1 MSDYKIISKTEDA
14 SKERVRVFYTIEIA
28 PFRFVDVM
36 CIRNTSENYEYLI
49 QNEDASY
56 VYYELE
62 YKYTYPGYPFDE
74 RKCLNLAA
82 AQYAKDY
89 YAKESIW
96 DEIRS
101 DYYDDE
107 KEAWAIDAWKN
118 CDGDQGKVIAHV
130 GDDKRISY
138 YSEEAKTD
146 PYVQEVIREVL
157 FRIDEENAQKEKWV
171 LALTLTKAMTK
182 NVPEEHKEYVK
193 GFLFELFK
201 KQPNNI
207 LNHFAYEYQ
216 ISVGGFDRDEL
227 IQRIMQ
233 KLHKDSDGF
242 VSEILELTFSTM
254 IPEGLDDHVKATL
267 RQLPDKEL
275 KRMAKKYQL

>member
-14 SKERVRVFYTIEIA
+14 SKERVFYTIEIA

-96 DEIRS
+96 DEIR
-101 DYYDDE
+101 
-107 KEAWAIDAWKN
+107 
-118 CDGDQGKVIAHV
+118 
-130 GDDKRISY
+130 
-138 YSEEAKTD
+138 
-146 PYVQEVIREVL
+146 L
-157 FRIDEENAQKEKWV
+157 
-171 LALTLTKAMTK
+171 L
-182 NVPEEHKEYVK
+182 
-193 GFLFELFK
+193 
-201 KQPNNI
+201 
-207 LNHFAYEYQ
+207 
-216 ISVGGFDRDEL
+216 
-227 IQRIMQ
+227 
-233 KLHKDSDGF
+233 
-242 VSEILELTFSTM
+242 
-254 IPEGLDDHVKATL
+254 
-267 RQLPDKEL
+267 
-275 KRMAKKYQL
+275 

>member
-14 SKERVRVFYTIEIA
+14 SKERVFYTIEIA

-207 LNHFAYEYQ
+207 LNQFAYEYQ
-216 ISVGGFDRDEL
+216 ISVDGFDRDEL

>member
-14 SKERVRVFYTIEIA
+14 SKERVFYTIEIA

-193 GFLFELFK
+193 GFFFELFK

-216 ISVGGFDRDEL
+216 ISVDGFDRDEL

>member
-14 SKERVRVFYTIEIA
+14 SKERVFYTIEIA

-118 CDGDQGKVIAHV
+118 CDRIYTGSTSWIHGGYHCGADCVVCYGDSADRADFPDAGAEA
-130 GDDKRISY
+130 DK
-138 YSEEAKTD
+138 
-146 PYVQEVIREVL
+146 P
-157 FRIDEENAQKEKWV
+157 F
-171 LALTLTKAMTK
+171 LTL
-182 NVPEEHKEYVK
+182 
-193 GFLFELFK
+193 FIRLC
-201 KQPNNI
+201 
-207 LNHFAYEYQ
+207 
-216 ISVGGFDRDEL
+216 
-227 IQRIMQ
+227 
-233 KLHKDSDGF
+233 
-242 VSEILELTFSTM
+242 
-254 IPEGLDDHVKATL
+254 
-267 RQLPDKEL
+267 
-275 KRMAKKYQL
+275 

>member
-216 ISVGGFDRDEL
+216 ISVDGFDRDEL

>member
-14 SKERVRVFYTIEIA
+14 SKERVFYTIEIA

-107 KEAWAIDAWKN
+107 QEAWAIDAWKN

-130 GDDKRISY
+130 GDDKRITY
-138 YSEEAKTD
+138 YSEEAKID
-146 PYVQEVIREVL
+146 PYAQEIIREVL
-157 FRIDEENAQKEKWV
+157 LRIDEANTQKEKWV
-171 LALTLTKAMTK
+171 LALSKKMTM

-207 LNHFAYEYQ
+207 LKTITGNVAHFLDHSMDA
-216 ISVGGFDRDEL
+216 
-227 IQRIMQ
+227 MQ
-233 KLHKDSDGF
+233 PGRLPILPEESLSFAFVPRSLREKGLQSALNYTEWDSLPYRF
-242 VSEILELTFSTM
+242 
-254 IPEGLDDHVKATL
+254 L
-267 RQLPDKEL
+267 RLFF
-275 KRMAKKYQL
+275 YTS

>member
-14 SKERVRVFYTIEIA
+14 SKERVFYTIEIA

-101 DYYDDE
+101 DYYDEE

-216 ISVGGFDRDEL
+216 ISVDGFDRDEL

>member
-14 SKERVRVFYTIEIA
+14 SKERVFYTIEIA

-82 AQYAKDY
+82 TQYAKDY

-216 ISVGGFDRDEL
+216 ISVDGFDRDEL